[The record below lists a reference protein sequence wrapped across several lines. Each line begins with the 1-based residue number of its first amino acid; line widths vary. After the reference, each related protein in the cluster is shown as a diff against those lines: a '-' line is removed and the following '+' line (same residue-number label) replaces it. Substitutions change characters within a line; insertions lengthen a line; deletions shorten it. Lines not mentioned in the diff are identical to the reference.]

1 MAGAGGGLR
10 VWGNLVL
17 LVSAPHPER
26 APKAGTPRSEGE
38 GAGSLHL
45 DIEELGA
52 KDPLEKEEG
61 FRLGRNCSRVLYP
74 GS

>member
-1 MAGAGGGLR
+1 M
-10 VWGNLVL
+10 
-17 LVSAPHPER
+17 
-26 APKAGTPRSEGE
+26 PKGE

-45 DIEELGA
+45 DLEELGA

-61 FRLGRNCSRVLYP
+61 FRLGRNCRRVLHL